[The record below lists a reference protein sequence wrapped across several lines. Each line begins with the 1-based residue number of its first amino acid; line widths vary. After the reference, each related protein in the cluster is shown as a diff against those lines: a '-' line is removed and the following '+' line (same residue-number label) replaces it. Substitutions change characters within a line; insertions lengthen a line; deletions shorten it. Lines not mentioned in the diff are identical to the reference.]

1 MRVFRFRNRRSA
13 DREPPAGQADP
24 VSRTPDPRGAGT
36 SAVGESGPDAQN
48 ALDAGFAREILG
60 RARLGVVRQRA
71 PRQGQ
76 RLPVSSPGALS
87 RYAMP
92 RRMRGISTSPLPL
105 VDARGE
111 ALSTMEGSADEAGP
125 SDTAWESLWALRGTQ
140 ATPEQPPP
148 RGLADGPPRETHP
161 AAPSPPRASP
171 TGPRPLPTPRGVRR
185 TMPPGPPRSPSGQ
198 PPTQARR
205 RAILEEGIPPR
216 PAEPSRGP
224 RAAAQVVP
232 DETSGTSGRQ
242 TTPRE
247 RSVPAAPVERSEDS
261 MPEGPGPPDRPLG
274 DTQPGQA
281 GRTTPTQAEP
291 GEREGGPPPS
301 ESASMTPAAVHRSPS
316 PIPGDPSSPP
326 GAADVEREVGGGP
339 AQAGLP
345 TPSGQ
350 PPAPHGGVAAE
361 GTPDMA
367 PRTSPSVVRRQAEPP
382 SPVSAGE
389 DRLGLPDQG
398 ETPGSAGGL
407 DAELPAAPVV
417 ERVKAGGP
425 TIEPIVAPMSASEP
439 PLPAGE
445 PGETRLGAEGA
456 GPYPGA
462 APPERQGPAVPPTR
476 APVPPEPAG
485 EAPAV
490 GPVARRRFTGERR
503 STASEPAQTRQQRT
517 DGPAASDGE
526 TARPAPA
533 GPGAMPDTG
542 SQEPTRPLSAR
553 LEGLRKLL
561 PMRQR
566 TRRKPE
572 PPASAPQRPETPSA
586 EPVVRAVAPAAMP
599 REEQSPSP
607 RTRPQWT
614 PAASQART
622 ISRQATGPH
631 HPEVHRAVEP
641 PARALPLRRP
651 ARGGASA
658 GSRASGGVTEAL
670 PAARG
675 AIGGE
680 IAPLAAGTTTVQRT
694 VRSSQDLQRLLQ
706 PTMEGAIVQTAE
718 AAPEQ
723 AAPPAPAEGA
733 GSPQAGQDLESLARE
748 VYRIVRRRLAVE
760 RERDRGRL

>member
-13 DREPPAGQADP
+13 DREPPTGQADP

-48 ALDAGFAREILG
+48 ALDAEFAREILG

-71 PRQGQ
+71 PRQAQ
-76 RLPVSSPGALS
+76 RLPVSSPEVLS

-125 SDTAWESLWALRGTQ
+125 TEAAWENLWALRGTSG
-140 ATPEQPPP
+140 TPEQPPP
-148 RGLADGPPRETHP
+148 GELADGPPRDTGP
-161 AAPSPPRASP
+161 AAPSPPRADS
-171 TGPRPLPTPRGVRR
+171 TGSRPTPPTSGALRR
-185 TMPPGPPRSPSGQ
+185 TMARAAPRTIAPGPPRSPTGR
-198 PPTQARR
+198 PPPLARR

-261 MPEGPGPPDRPLG
+261 MPGEPGPPDRPLG
-274 DTQPGQA
+274 DTQPDQA
-281 GRTTPTQAEP
+281 GRTTPARAEP
-291 GEREGGPPPS
+291 GEREGRPS
-301 ESASMTPAAVHRSPS
+301 PSRSASMTPAAVHRSPS
-316 PIPGDPSSPP
+316 PIPGDPSSPLD
-326 GAADVEREVGGGP
+326 AADVEREVD
-339 AQAGLP
+339 
-345 TPSGQ
+345 
-350 PPAPHGGVAAE
+350 GGVAAE

-382 SPVSAGE
+382 SPVSEGE
-389 DRLGLPDQG
+389 DRPGLPDRG
-398 ETPGSAGGL
+398 ETPGPAGGL

-425 TIEPIVAPMSASEP
+425 AIEPIVAPMPASEP

-476 APVPPEPAG
+476 APVPPEPAA

-490 GPVARRRFTGERR
+490 GPVAQRRFTGERR
-503 STASEPAQTRQQRT
+503 STASEPARTRQRRT
-517 DGPAASDGE
+517 DRPAASDGE

-533 GPGAMPDTG
+533 GPGAMPDAG
-542 SQEPTRPLSAR
+542 SQAPTRPLSAR

-561 PMRQR
+561 PMRRR

-572 PPASAPQRPETPSA
+572 PPASAPQRPETPSE
-586 EPVVRAVAPAAMP
+586 EPVARAVAPAAMP
-599 REEQSPSP
+599 REEQPPSP

-694 VRSSQDLQRLLQ
+694 VRSSQDLRRLLQ

-723 AAPPAPAEGA
+723 AALPAPAEGA